1 MNWAEWAGIELDP
14 FPKVKKWLDTINER
28 PAVKRGLDVPE
39 KFKMKE
45 KMRTKEGEEE
55 YEKYHSDW
63 VMKGQNEDQERHN
76 K

>member
-1 MNWAEWAGIELDP
+1 
-14 FPKVKKWLDTINER
+14 
-28 PAVKRGLDVPE
+28 VKRDSDVPE

-55 YEKYHSDW
+55 YAKYHSDW
-63 VMKGQNEDQERHN
+63 VMKGQKEDQGRHS